1 MKTGIVFYRE
11 MGNLIS
17 NLMGSHVM
25 GSGGSKRKVEDLE
38 SEDEDAADF
47 DSLLHTPK
55 RYSCIQIFKLI
66 LRMIGPFIVLKVDV

>member
-1 MKTGIVFYRE
+1 

-17 NLMGSHVM
+17 HLMGSHVM

-38 SEDEDAADF
+38 SEDEDATDF

-55 RYSCIQIFKLI
+55 RYLFIQIFDLL
-66 LRMIGPFIVLKVDV
+66 LRMRESFIVLNVDI